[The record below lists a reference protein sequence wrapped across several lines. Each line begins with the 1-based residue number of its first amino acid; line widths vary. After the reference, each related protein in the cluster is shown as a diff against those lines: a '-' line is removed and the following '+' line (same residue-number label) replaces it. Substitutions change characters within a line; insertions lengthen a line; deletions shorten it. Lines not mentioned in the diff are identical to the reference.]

1 MCKLHWVASKVDIH
15 PEVYWSVNYIGSL
28 AKLTWTQCSL
38 HFDKPQKKNESH
50 SLNKYW
56 MNTVLSIILAFIA
69 KSRLLEIILNMQHQL
84 DALSEEAKFAYNLV
98 NGSQIN
104 NYARRNLKIDG
115 KRFCFC
121 FFFFFFFLFSGAGKF
136 FLSHRIRIY
145 LCFTWTDNSFLTYE
159 TEFYFSGA
167 GNFFLAY
174 QISISAC
181 FTWTD
186 RPIGCIESHVSTSSS
201 DVGFYIR
208 WRQKKR
214 HFMQIRR

>member
-1 MCKLHWVASKVDIH
+1 
-15 PEVYWSVNYIGSL
+15 
-28 AKLTWTQCSL
+28 
-38 HFDKPQKKNESH
+38 
-50 SLNKYW
+50 

-208 WRQKKR
+208 
-214 HFMQIRR
+214 